1 MENELLY
8 RRYLKQVVKCGV
20 PRPQA
25 EEIVDT
31 AFSAGKGQ
39 SVEMYINYAIT
50 LKYGLK
56 LPKQKITI

>member
-1 MENELLY
+1 MDELIY
-8 RRYLKQVVKCGV
+8 RRYLRKVEKFGI

-31 AFSAGKGQ
+31 AFSASKGQ

-56 LPKQKITI
+56 VKSCKSC